1 MPDFI
6 TDIMHLDAKFSYVSY
21 EKTEKIMN
29 KSEIEKTLTEI
40 NSPYRK
46 RK

>member
-21 EKTEKIMN
+21 EKN
-29 KSEIEKTLTEI
+29 KENNEQF
-40 NSPYRK
+40 
-46 RK
+46 